1 MAETKIVKTSATA
14 RLPDGSVEL
23 TITISWNQV
32 KKAYDEAVESLAKE
46 TEVKGFRKGK
56 APRNLVEEQLDKG
69 RIYEVVLKNLLPT
82 AYVEAVREH
91 NLTPIVNP
99 QVTPMA
105 MEEGKD
111 WVIRA
116 KTTERPKVE
125 LGNYKE
131 EVRKALA
138 AEKIWVPGKSESQ
151 SQEEATQAEEKKMAK
166 IFDTLLAKVGL
177 EVPTML
183 VEEEVNRMLSRL
195 LDQTQ
200 RLGITVEQYLT
211 STGKTSE
218 QIRQEYRKT
227 ASDSIKLE
235 LILSAIAEKEG
246 VEVPDSQ
253 VEAMIA
259 ATPDEAAKSK
269 LNNPAE
275 KAYIRQL
282 LRKRAVID
290 NLMKL

>member
-99 QVTPMA
+99 QVTPVA

-259 ATPDEAAKSK
+259 ATPDEAAKNK